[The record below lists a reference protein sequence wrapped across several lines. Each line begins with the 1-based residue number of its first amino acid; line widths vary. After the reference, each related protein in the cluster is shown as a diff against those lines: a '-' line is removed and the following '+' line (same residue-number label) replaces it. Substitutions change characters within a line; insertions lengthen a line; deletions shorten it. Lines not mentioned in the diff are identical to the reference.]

1 MRAKTTIW
9 TRRLVVAAAAGATVV
24 LLGAGVSNA
33 ASARGAHKATVA
45 DATWGAPALPCMQ
58 EPRGSLLTTQRG
70 GNGSPRSQRC
80 SGGQG

>member
-45 DATWGAPALPCMQ
+45 DATWGAPAFTVHA
-58 EPRGSLLTTQRG
+58 GTTG
-70 GNGSPRSQRC
+70 FTADDATWG
-80 SGGQG
+80 